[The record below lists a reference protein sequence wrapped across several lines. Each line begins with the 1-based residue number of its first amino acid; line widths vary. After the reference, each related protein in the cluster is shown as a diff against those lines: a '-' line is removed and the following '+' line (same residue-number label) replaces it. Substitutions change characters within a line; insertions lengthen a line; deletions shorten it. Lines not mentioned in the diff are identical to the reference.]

1 MRSTTCQTNEDASKE
16 SRPSS
21 NSDKETNQSR
31 KAHWCRLIGRNV
43 GHFERG
49 QSDCCGEN
57 LYHYLCYVH
66 QWLLNATTSTRLER
80 NTATFERTT
89 RRSST
94 CTHMDVD
101 EATDRAMVK
110 MLKKN
115 LFISILALWDTAHQ
129 ARILILKMTFMLL
142 TTGLIC
148 VGNLEKISMYCSD
161 STVPDIR
168 RRSCS
173 SRKCRLST
181 PRLGRWRLQLLME
194 ICPRMCVVEACLVFT
209 L

>member
-1 MRSTTCQTNEDASKE
+1 MKIRMT
-16 SRPSS
+16 
-21 NSDKETNQSR
+21 
-31 KAHWCRLIGRNV
+31 
-43 GHFERG
+43 
-49 QSDCCGEN
+49 
-57 LYHYLCYVH
+57 
-66 QWLLNATTSTRLER
+66 
-80 NTATFERTT
+80 
-89 RRSST
+89 
-94 CTHMDVD
+94 
-101 EATDRAMVK
+101 MVK

-115 LFISILALWDTAHQ
+115 LFILILALWDAAHH
-129 ARILILKMTFMLL
+129 ALSLKMTLMLL

-148 VGNLEKISMYCSD
+148 VGNLEKIPMYCSD

-194 ICPRMCVVEACLVFT
+194 ICPRMFVVEACLVFT